1 MKKLTLERS
10 WFRYLDAELSDESEF
25 DYVLRELNLGSD
37 DDDRYTIEE
46 IELTLVSAE
55 ITEQDHSPI
64 DDDGH
69 KEVA

>member
-10 WFRYLDAELSDESEF
+10 WFRDNFSNENEF
-25 DYVLRELNLGSD
+25 DYVLRELELGSD
-37 DDDRYTIEE
+37 DDERFTIDE

-69 KEVA
+69 KEGA